1 MAESRTTELRIDA
14 TQGAQA
20 LAQVERAAEGAAEA
34 MGALAGEI
42 EQAESATRRAASAAH
57 DHAAEVEK
65 TETTTRRLTTSS
77 RDYQAAA
84 RSVGDSV
91 QAITRFEQAY
101 RASLADT
108 ANDADTRARILAAA
122 FARTVGGAAD
132 ETRATA
138 LLAAGHRDAAEAV
151 RVIIEH
157 QARLAQAIRE
167 VAGYDTAAAAAARSN
182 AAIRSEAIRAEAE
195 VRRQEVRSA
204 NQAYLSGTLPSG
216 GKSAGESAGVFAQ
229 AFREETQAAEAAT
242 AALIRRQR
250 AEREDQEI
258 AAQWQAMLAEEASAK
273 QAVVDGTLEMG
284 DAAVHV
290 SGQMAQARQII
301 QANLINIANVGLASG
316 WDPALMLSPLP
327 DVIYGLKEY
336 YEGSQKAAEAARET
350 GEAASVSAEDIAAT
364 GEVADQAG
372 TRLRALAAAGAGTG
386 GGLIAAAVAASAVAA
401 AFAASVVAAVQ
412 YRDALED
419 VDKALKLT
427 GQISGQTASGLE
439 AMAHTMAASGRISV
453 SEARE
458 IEQAMLAAGTVS
470 SEAFKTAA
478 GVVGDWASLTGA
490 KAVEAAKDIA
500 TSLGEPAKAAELLAR
515 QYGALTA
522 EQVRAIEK
530 MARLGDEAG
539 AQKAVLE
546 GYQTVIRRAAEETS
560 LWTRAVN
567 TLSDAWKQF
576 GGVTSGPVTT
586 IDKLAAARERLA
598 QLEKGGG
605 SGGWMFGREGMVA
618 AERQRVAE
626 LERQLAEEQERARK
640 AEQDTK
646 ATRDILDA
654 DKVARS
660 ALPATVAR
668 EDLAAQGATL
678 KTGLDAAK
686 AAGDAKEADRLAKAL
701 EAVAWAEKTYV
712 TEGERA
718 RLLAEAQ
725 AKAMT
730 MGEVAGQKYLAL
742 RQAEIGVMGKV
753 LDQGEREQVLA
764 ATRTT
769 ANATAAKAYGDQQKQ
784 IAAAAIDAQR
794 DLALSGLDI
803 ERQALAQRR
812 ALLEISG
819 AEEEAQARQIEERQ
833 RGIEM
838 DAAQAKLT
846 LLRKDHA
853 DQITEIA
860 AAEAEITALRA
871 RHTLERQQQA
881 VAEATARRQAARD
894 LAPIKAEGLASQ
906 ANHDVSVAE
915 ENLSFGKSMGTIDG
929 GQEIAELRRIS
940 EQKFQIEQDDLN
952 RKLSLAQED
961 EAAQERINNQIAD
974 SRQRASLRMLQIDHQ
989 EALGRRETMRSMVAP
1004 FTGAIQ
1010 SMTAGY
1016 IQGTLTWDKLTKQAA
1031 QSIVLSYAN
1040 MGMKVATDQLEKHVL
1055 MAAWDKLFGAETVAT
1070 TTATEAGKTS
1080 ASTVGA
1086 GTRAAVGVSE
1096 NVSFF
1101 GRIATQIGEWLGFET
1116 AKTGATAGQAATRA
1130 TIDTTASIAAI
1141 AAAKAEAAGEIPA
1154 YAGIGA
1160 AAAMASVAAIPFVG
1174 WAMAPGV
1181 GAEHAA
1187 LAMSFLG
1194 LAVAEKGWGEVPADD
1209 MPALLHKKEMV
1220 LPASLA
1226 VPLRALLTGSAA
1238 ITASDA
1244 GPVASAAGPLRAASS
1259 VAAATLTAGGIEA
1272 AAVQAA
1278 ASQTEANSAI
1288 IAAAI
1293 DQQKLLK
1300 ASEDAAK
1307 TAAEENNRLTE
1318 ANSAALN
1325 DNTAAVNGGSS
1336 SDGSRSM
1343 VETLLDP
1350 LGLASFDVGAWNL
1363 PSDMIAQ
1370 VHQGEMIIPP
1380 DQAEMIRR
1388 SAGLAPMRP
1397 MPRLGLPD
1405 FVRQSP
1411 AAGWAANKS
1420 VTNSRSEVKHTVN
1433 VGPIT
1438 VNGPVRKQDI
1448 MNMKA
1453 EISEAVFKAQRDG
1466 NAFALA
1472 LSRGKK

>member
-42 EQAESATRRAASAAH
+42 EQAESATRRAASAAR

-65 TETTTRRLTTSS
+65 SETNTKRLTTSS

-132 ETRATA
+132 ETRAAA

-151 RVIIEH
+151 QVIIEH

-167 VAGYDTAAAAAARSN
+167 VAGYDAAAAAAARSN

-258 AAQWQAMLAEEASAK
+258 AAQWQAMLAEEARAK
-273 QAVVDGTLEMG
+273 QGAVAGTLEMG

-336 YEGSQKAAEAARET
+336 YEGNQKAAEAAREA
-350 GEAASVSAEDIAAT
+350 GESASVSAEDIAAT
-364 GEVADQAG
+364 GEVASQAG
-372 TRLRALAAAGAGTG
+372 THLGALASAGAGTG
-386 GGLIAAAVAASAVAA
+386 GGLIAAAVAASTVAA

-412 YRDALED
+412 YRNALED

-427 GQISGQTASGLE
+427 GQSSGQTASGLE
-439 AMAHTMAASGRISV
+439 DMARTMAASGRISI

-458 IEQAMLAAGTVS
+458 IETAMLAAGTVS
-470 SEAFKTAA
+470 SQAFKTAT

-546 GYQTVIRRAAEETS
+546 GYQTVIRRAAEDTS

-567 TLSDAWKQF
+567 ALSDAWNRF
-576 GGVTSGPVTT
+576 GGSVSGAVTI
-586 IDKLAAARERLA
+586 IDKLAAARNRLTT
-598 QLEKGGG
+598 LEQGGG
-605 SGGWMFGREGMVA
+605 LGGRGGDRSAAIEVA
-618 AERQRVAE
+618 RQRVAE
-626 LERQLAEEQERARK
+626 LEKQLAEEQERARK
-640 AEQDTK
+640 AEQETK
-646 ATRDILDA
+646 AARDILDA
-654 DKVARS
+654 GKVARS
-660 ALPATVAR
+660 AVPTTVAR

-686 AAGDAKEADRLAKAL
+686 AAGDAKEAERLAKAL

-712 TEGERA
+712 TEGDRA

-725 AKAMT
+725 AKAMA
-730 MGEVAGQKYLAL
+730 MGEVAGQKYLTQ

-753 LDQGEREQVLA
+753 LEQGEREQVLA
-764 ATRTT
+764 AARTT
-769 ANATAAKAYGDQQKQ
+769 ANATAAKAYSDQQKQ

-794 DLALSGLDI
+794 DLALSGLNA

-819 AEEEAQARQIEERQ
+819 AEEEAQVRQIEER
-833 RGIEM
+833 RRAIEM
-838 DAAQAKLT
+838 DAAQAKLAQ
-846 LLRKDHA
+846 LRKDHA

-860 AAEAEITALRA
+860 AAENEITNLRA
-871 RHTLERQQQA
+871 HHALERQQQA
-881 VAEATARRQAARD
+881 AAEATARRQAARD
-894 LAPIKAEGLASQ
+894 LAPIEAEGLASQ
-906 ANHDVSVAE
+906 ANYGVSLQAE
-915 ENLSFGKSMGTIDG
+915 DASFAQSMGTSDG
-929 GQEIAELRRIS
+929 S
-940 EQKFQIEQDDLN
+940 EQIASARSIAQQKYEIERQLLDQ
-952 RKLSLAQED
+952 KLALAGEE
-961 EAAQERINNQIAD
+961 EAERAQIANSLVD
-974 SRQRASLRMLQIDHQ
+974 LEQRRSLQMRQIDHQ
-989 EALGRRETMRSMVAP
+989 EALSRRETMRSMTAP

-1040 MGMKVATDQLEKHVL
+1040 MGVKVATDWLEKHVL
-1055 MAAWDKLFGAETVAT
+1055 MAAWDKLFGAEVVAT
-1070 TTATEAGKTS
+1070 TTATEAGKTGVK
-1080 ASTVGA
+1080 AVGA
-1086 GTRAAVGVSE
+1086 GTQAGV
-1096 NVSFF
+1096 V
-1101 GRIATQIGEWLGFET
+1101 A
-1116 AKTGATAGQAATRA
+1116 AGQAAEVSAVAAGEA
-1130 TIDTTASIAAI
+1130 TKVSEIAAGEAAGLGVKAGASSSSIMMDAWTAMAGAYAAI
-1141 AAAKAEAAGEIPA
+1141 AAIPYVGPVLAPLAAAGA
-1154 YAGIGA
+1154 FA
-1160 AAAMASVAAIPFVG
+1160 AV
-1174 WAMAPGV
+1174 
-1181 GAEHAA
+1181 AA
-1187 LAMSFLG
+1187 LAVNVFS
-1194 LAVAEKGWGEVPADD
+1194 AEGGWGDVPEDGL
-1209 MPALLHKKEMV
+1209 PTVLHKKEMV

-1226 VPLRALLTGSAA
+1226 VPLRGLLTGSAA
-1238 ITASDA
+1238 IAASDA

-1278 ASQTEANSAI
+1278 ASQTEANSAVI
-1288 IAAAI
+1288 TAAI

-1318 ANSAALN
+1318 TNNAALN

-1336 SDGSRSM
+1336 SKGSRSM

-1363 PSDMIAQ
+1363 PSDMIAR
-1370 VHQGEMIIPP
+1370 VHADEMIVPAGP
-1380 DQAEMIRR
+1380 AEQLRQAF
-1388 SAGLAPMRP
+1388 LARP
-1397 MPRLGLPD
+1397 TTVPRFGLPEFLQRRPGAD
-1405 FVRQSP
+1405 FIAATKARRAAESDSAAAAPGKGGSGYTINASVSVSALDGASVRRVLLDN
-1411 AAGWAANKS
+1411 AGA
-1420 VTNSRSEVKHTVN
+1420 
-1433 VGPIT
+1433 VG
-1438 VNGPVRKQDI
+1438 
-1448 MNMKA
+1448 
-1453 EISEAVFKAQRDG
+1453 S
-1466 NAFALA
+1466 ALA
-1472 LSRGKK
+1472 KAVKDGHADALAVTKRRK